1 MKYNNLLTYEAIMSK
16 GYDLKLPNKLNQGDF
31 ATIEEAVEDFID
43 EIVDKVFMLI
53 AKRNTVEWT
62 TKLFQDMDSEIDSN
76 VYPKAYQMQ
85 QLLKEALVYQALFIY
100 DNGDK
105 DELSKVDIERV
116 GFNPKTLDKLLLM
129 GVL

>member
-1 MKYNNLLTYEAIMSK
+1 MSK

-62 TKLFQDMDSEIDSN
+62 TKLFQDMDSEIDSAI
-76 VYPKAYQMQ
+76 YPKAYQMQ

-105 DELSKVDIERV
+105 DELSKVDVERV